1 MKRKILSLLM
11 ATLILTSLSACK
23 MNSTKVKNWT
33 ADIKADPVENEE
45 EKLNETNNKTY
56 LDLGLRLF
64 KAGTSDE
71 DNSLISPLSIYSALA
86 LVENAAQGQSLDEF
100 EKTFGLS
107 VDETNAYLKA
117 LVDQLEKEDEDAFK
131 LANSL
136 WLNESE
142 SLQPSEEYLKTIKT
156 YYDSEVFS
164 LAFDDQGEK
173 AINKWISEKTDQMI
187 KKGLDQIDPAA
198 RAYLFNALAFNK
210 KWEEPY
216 KKRQLGTNTFT
227 KEDGTEVE
235 GDYLFKTLDG
245 YIEGDR
251 ETGFRQNYQG
261 GKYSFVA
268 LLPKEDISLSAYI
281 ADLNTDRLYE
291 LLKEESY
298 VEVKTALPKFESS
311 YDLKLIE
318 VLKSLGIE
326 TVFSDESDLSKL
338 GDRGLYIS
346 DAFHKTYIKVDETG
360 TKAAA
365 LTGMQ
370 VNKAALPV
378 DEKEVYLTR
387 PFVYMIVDNETDLPI
402 FMGTV
407 MDISQKSASYEGQV
421 ARGEK
426 FPDENLQVYLGQDQN
441 PVSLNK
447 DQEVEI
453 MDQLAKL
460 KKSDSKDFF
469 KSAYDD
475 DTIVIK
481 FSEDSYLEM
490 IESKPARKDGLYY
503 YNYFKDGELS
513 ALLTGQ
519 ENIRENIRAII
530 ER

>member
-1 MKRKILSLLM
+1 MKRKILYLLM
-11 ATLILTSLSACK
+11 AALILTSLSACK
-23 MNSTKVKNWT
+23 TNKNQGKNWT
-33 ADIKADPVENEE
+33 ADIKADPVETTSDQ
-45 EKLNETNNKTY
+45 LNEANNKTY

-64 KAGTSDE
+64 KAGTSAE

-86 LVENAAQGQSLDEF
+86 LVENAAQGQTLDEF

-117 LVDQLEKEDEDAFK
+117 LADHLQKGDKDAFK

-142 SLQPSEEYLKTIKT
+142 ALQPNEDYLKTIKT
-156 YYDSEVFS
+156 YYDSEIFS
-164 LAFDDQGEK
+164 LAFDDQGEE

-187 KKGLDQIDPAA
+187 KKGLDQINPDAS
-198 RAYLFNALAFNK
+198 AYLFNALAFNK

-216 KKRQLGTNTFT
+216 EKGQLGTNTFT

-235 GDYLFKTLDG
+235 GEYLFKTLDG

-251 ETGFRQNYQG
+251 EIGFRQNYQG

-268 LLPKEDISLSAYI
+268 LLPKEKISLSAYI

-291 LLKEESY
+291 LLKQEAYE
-298 VEVKTALPKFESS
+298 EVKTALPKFESS

-318 VLKSLGIE
+318 LLKSLGIKAA
-326 TVFSDESDLSKL
+326 FSDQSDLSKL
-338 GDRGLYIS
+338 GDKGLYIS

-365 LTGMQ
+365 ITGMQ
-370 VNKAALPV
+370 VDKTALPV

-407 MDISQKSASYEGQV
+407 MDISQKSASYEG
-421 ARGEK
+421 K
-426 FPDENLQVYLGQDQN
+426 
-441 PVSLNK
+441 
-447 DQEVEI
+447 
-453 MDQLAKL
+453 
-460 KKSDSKDFF
+460 
-469 KSAYDD
+469 
-475 DTIVIK
+475 
-481 FSEDSYLEM
+481 
-490 IESKPARKDGLYY
+490 
-503 YNYFKDGELS
+503 ELS
-513 ALLTGQ
+513 G
-519 ENIRENIRAII
+519 ENFS
-530 ER
+530 

>member
-11 ATLILTSLSACK
+11 ATLLLTSLSACK
-23 MNSTKVKNWT
+23 TSKTQVKNWT

-45 EKLNETNNKTY
+45 DQLNEANNKTY

-64 KAGTSDE
+64 KAGTSAE

-86 LVENAAQGQSLDEF
+86 LVENAAQGQTLDEF

-117 LVDQLEKEDEDAFK
+117 LVAQVEKEDKDAFK

-136 WLNESE
+136 WLNEKE
-142 SLQPSEEYLKTIKT
+142 ALQPNEEYLKTIKT
-156 YYDSEVFS
+156 YYDSEIFS
-164 LAFDDQGEK
+164 LAFDNQGEE

-198 RAYLFNALAFNK
+198 RAYLFNALAFDK

-216 KKRQLGTNTFT
+216 KKHQLGTNSFT

-235 GDYLFKTLDG
+235 GDYLYKTLDG

-251 ETGFRQNYQG
+251 EIGFRQNYQG

-268 LLPKEDISLSAYI
+268 LLPKENISLSAYI
-281 ADLNTDRLYE
+281 ADLNTDILYE
-291 LLKEESY
+291 LLKQESY
-298 VEVKTALPKFESS
+298 VEVETALPKFESS

-326 TVFSDESDLSKL
+326 AAFSDQSDLSKL
-338 GDRGLYIS
+338 GDKGLYIS

-365 LTGMQ
+365 LTGLQ
-370 VNKAALPV
+370 VDKAALPV

-387 PFVYMIVDNETDLPI
+387 PFVYMIVDNDTDIPI

-421 ARGEK
+421 ASGEK
-426 FPDENLQVYLGQDQN
+426 FPHENLKVYLGQDQK
-441 PVSLNK
+441 PISLNK

-469 KSAYDD
+469 DSAYDE

-481 FSEDSYLEM
+481 FSEDSYLEL

-503 YNYFKDGELS
+503 YNYFKDGKFS
-513 ALLTGQ
+513 ALLTGE

>member
-1 MKRKILSLLM
+1 MKKKILCLLM

-23 MNSTKVKNWT
+23 TNKTQVKNWT
-33 ADIKADPVENEE
+33 ADVSADPVEITE
-45 EKLNETNNKTY
+45 EKLNEANNKTY

-64 KAGTSDE
+64 KAGTSDK

-86 LVENAAQGQSLDEF
+86 LVENAAQGLTLEEF

-107 VDETNAYLKA
+107 LDETNAYLKTLA
-117 LVDQLEKEDEDAFK
+117 DHLQKEDDDAFK

-142 SLQPSEEYLKTIKT
+142 ALQPSEDYLKTIKT
-156 YYDSEVFS
+156 YYDSEIFS
-164 LAFDDQGEK
+164 LPFDDQGEK

-187 KKGLDQIDPAA
+187 KKGLDQINPDAK
-198 RAYLFNALAFNK
+198 AYLFNALAFDK

-216 KKRQLGTNTFT
+216 KKHQLGTNTFV

-268 LLPKEDISLSAYI
+268 LLPKENTSLSAYI

-291 LLKEESY
+291 LLRGEAYE
-298 VEVKTALPKFESS
+298 EVKTALPKFESS

-326 TVFSDESDLSKL
+326 AAFSDQSDLSKL
-338 GDRGLYIS
+338 GGSQLYIS
-346 DAFHKTYIKVDETG
+346 DAFHKTYIKVDENG

-365 LTGMQ
+365 LTGVQ
-370 VNKAALPV
+370 VDKAAAPV

-387 PFVYMIVDNETDLPI
+387 PFVYMIVDNESDLPI

-407 MDISQKSASYEGQV
+407 MDISQKFASSEGKILS
-421 ARGEK
+421 GEE
-426 FPDENLQVYLGQDQN
+426 FPDKNLQVYVGQDQK

-469 KSAYDD
+469 DSAYDD

-481 FSEDSYLEM
+481 FSADSYLEL